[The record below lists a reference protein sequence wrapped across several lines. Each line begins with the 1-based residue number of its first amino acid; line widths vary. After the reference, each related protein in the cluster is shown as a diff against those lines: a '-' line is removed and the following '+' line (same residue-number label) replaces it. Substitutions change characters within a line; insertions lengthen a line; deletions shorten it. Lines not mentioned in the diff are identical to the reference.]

1 MTKDKGGPERR
12 VIRMARRTANVT
24 ETELKRALK
33 AIKAAGLYVVGV
45 VPRGEDYW
53 IEVSDEPVQR
63 TAATVPKP
71 TPVL

>member
-1 MTKDKGGPERR
+1 
-12 VIRMARRTANVT
+12 MARRTAIVT

-45 VPRGEDYW
+45 VARGEEYW
-53 IEVSDEPVQR
+53 IETSDEPVQR
-63 TAATVPKP
+63 AVVTTRKP